1 MIQIAVGII
10 ELVAAVSIA
19 LIFWKVA
26 CSAKETEEY
35 SRVSE
40 KGYAL
45 RAKYFKTLLVV
56 SFVAIAVSLAYLPYP
71 RFAKGRMV
79 GDVKIYKVLASQFS
93 FEITDENGNEVEQI
107 PVGPVRFDVTSQ
119 DVNHGFGV
127 YNTKGVIFANVQM
140 MPDYINKLYV
150 QFDEPG
156 TYKIWC
162 MEYCGMAHHDM
173 VAELDVI

>member
-10 ELVAAVSIA
+10 ELIAAVSIA

-26 CSAKETEEY
+26 SSAKDTEEY
-35 SRVSE
+35 SRVTE
-40 KGYAL
+40 RGYAI
-45 RAKYFKTLLVV
+45 RAKYFKTLLAICL
-56 SFVAIAVSLAYLPYP
+56 VAIVVSLAYLPYP

-107 PVGPVRFDVTSQ
+107 PLGPVRFDVTSE

-127 YNTKGVIFANVQM
+127 YDSTGTLFANVQM

-173 VAELDVI
+173 ATELEVI